1 MIFKCWSLI
10 YSIWR
15 IHTNSFM
22 NIEKILN
29 RPITKFYNGNG
40 VNLIE
45 AELRLTSFYKKQN
58 ILSEI
63 MPRNVCMIYCKLY
76 LANYIKLLR
85 TASFELINYQLLIF
99 RKLPWRTLSSLFIK
113 LYKRSADGCF
123 LVYLLII
130 II

>member
-99 RKLPWRTLSSLFIK
+99 RKLP
-113 LYKRSADGCF
+113 
-123 LVYLLII
+123 
-130 II
+130 

>member
-1 MIFKCWSLI
+1 MIFKCWSLV

-113 LYKRSADGCF
+113 IYKRSADGCF

>member
-1 MIFKCWSLI
+1 MIFKCWSLV

-99 RKLPWRTLSSLFIK
+99 RKLPWRTISSLFIK
-113 LYKRSADGCF
+113 IYKRSADGCF

>member
-1 MIFKCWSLI
+1 MIFKCWSLV

-99 RKLPWRTLSSLFIK
+99 RKLPWRTISSLFIK
-113 LYKRSADGCF
+113 IYKRSEDGCF

>member
-85 TASFELINYQLLIF
+85 TASFNYQLLIF

>member
-1 MIFKCWSLI
+1 MIFKCWSLV